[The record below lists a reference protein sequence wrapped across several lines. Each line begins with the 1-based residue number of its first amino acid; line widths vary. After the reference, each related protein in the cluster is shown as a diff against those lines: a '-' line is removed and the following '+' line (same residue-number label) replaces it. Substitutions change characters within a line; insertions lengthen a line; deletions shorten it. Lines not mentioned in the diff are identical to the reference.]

1 MNEAADR
8 EERIRRMFPL
18 VKRIARRVK
27 RMVPGFDV
35 EDLIG
40 DGSVGLIRAVHSFD
54 ATRGPTAMQ
63 YAQRL
68 IAGAMLNGIRRMDP
82 VSGTRAA
89 YRS

>member
-1 MNEAADR
+1 MIEVVDR

-40 DGSVGLIRAVHSFD
+40 DGSVGLIRAP
-54 ATRGPTAMQ
+54 G
-63 YAQRL
+63 
-68 IAGAMLNGIRRMDP
+68 IA
-82 VSGTRAA
+82 
-89 YRS
+89 

>member
-1 MNEAADR
+1 MIEVVDR

-40 DGSVGLIRAVHSFD
+40 DGSVGLIRAVDSYD
-54 ATRGPTAMQ
+54 PTRGPTAAQ
-63 YAQRL
+63 YARRL
-68 IAGAMLNGIRRMDP
+68 IA
-82 VSGTRAA
+82 
-89 YRS
+89 